1 MGGGAAPV
9 LGGRGLIV
17 RYLRLL
23 RLFARTELQFA
34 LEYRVNIA
42 LEIMQMLMVAGTS
55 VAAVLI
61 LFSYTQV
68 MNGWTLEQMVVLLG
82 VYYVVQGFEEL
93 VLQPS
98 FQRFMEQVRDGTL
111 DFTLLKPVSS
121 QFMVSFRYFQTVQT
135 LQVLLGFAIT
145 AVGLIRLSSVVTLQS
160 AVAFAVTL
168 ACGFVLIY
176 ALLLVLSTLAF
187 WFVRVDNLLA
197 IFWAFIDAGRFP
209 IDIYPGWMRL
219 TMSTVVPVGIAVT
232 VPAKAIVGLVD
243 LQTLGLVLVATVVSF
258 LVSRGFWRIGLRAYT
273 GASA

>member
-1 MGGGAAPV
+1 MG
-9 LGGRGLIV
+9 

-23 RLFARTELQFA
+23 GLFVRTELQFA
-34 LEYRVNIA
+34 LEYRFNLL
-42 LEIMQMLMVAGTS
+42 LEIMQIVVVSGTS

-61 LFSYTQV
+61 LYAYTEV
-68 MNGWTLEQMVVLLG
+68 MNGWSLPQMVVLLG
-82 VYYVVQGFEEL
+82 VFYMVQGVEEL
-93 VLQPS
+93 VFQPS
-98 FQRFMEQVRDGTL
+98 FQRFMEHVRQGTL
-111 DFTLLKPVSS
+111 DFVLLKPVSS
-121 QFMVSFRYFQTVQT
+121 QFMVSFRHFQTVQT
-135 LQVLLGFAIT
+135 IQV
-145 AVGLIRLSSVVTLQS
+145 AVGLVITLYGVAQLATVLTVGS
-160 AVAFAVTL
+160 AAAFALTL

-209 IDIYPGWMRL
+209 IDIYPGWLRL

-243 LQTLGLVLVATVVSF
+243 LQTLGFVLAATAAAWLF
-258 LVSRGFWRIGLRAYT
+258 SRAFWKRGLRAYT

>member
-1 MGGGAAPV
+1 MG
-9 LGGRGLIV
+9 

-23 RLFARTELQFA
+23 RLFASTELQFA
-34 LEYRVNIA
+34 LEYRVNLL
-42 LEIMQMLMVAGTS
+42 LEIMQMVVVAGTS

-61 LFSYTQV
+61 LFAYTEV
-68 MNGWTLEQMVVLLG
+68 MNGWSLSQMVVLLG
-82 VYYVVQGFEEL
+82 VFYVVQGIEEL

-98 FQRFMEQVRDGTL
+98 FQRFMEHVRQGTL
-111 DFTLLKPVSS
+111 DFVLLKPVSS
-121 QFMVSFRYFQTVQT
+121 QFMVSFRHFQTVQV
-135 LQVLLGFAIT
+135 LQVVLGAAI
-145 AVGLIRLSSVVTLQS
+145 VGYGVANLTGSMTVAS
-160 AVAFAVTL
+160 ALAFALTM

-209 IDIYPGWMRL
+209 IDIYPGWLRL

-232 VPAKAIVGLVD
+232 IPAKAIAGLVD
-243 LQTLGLVLVATVVSF
+243 LQTIGLVLAATAAAWVF
-258 LVSRGFWRIGLRAYT
+258 SRAFWKRGLRAYT